1 MSLATS
7 SHIAASALSHLL
19 YQLFAQKWNL
29 IPRRRRLARRA
40 GVPGVGH
47 YDDGRVEDA
56 SMFRRTLLSVA
67 LTSEQ
72 RLR

>member
-7 SHIAASALSHLL
+7 SRIAASALSHLL
-19 YQLFAQKWNL
+19 FQLFVQKWNL
-29 IPRRRRLARRA
+29 IPGMRRLARWAR
-40 GVPGVGH
+40 VPGVGH

-56 SMFRRTLLSVA
+56 SMFRRTLLSAA